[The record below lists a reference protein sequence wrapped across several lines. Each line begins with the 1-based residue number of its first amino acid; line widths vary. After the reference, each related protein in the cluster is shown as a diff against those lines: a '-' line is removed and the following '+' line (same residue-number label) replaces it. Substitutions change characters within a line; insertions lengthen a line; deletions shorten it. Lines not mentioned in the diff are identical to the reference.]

1 MGIYPFNAIVNAIAL
16 LPIGWQLQRGV
27 DPRNDVLTCATEI
40 RKSLENLKDPRLIEA
55 MAADFG
61 RILSQS
67 AWNKRSEVPQS
78 EGSLVINIT
87 LKWVSGCLGMYMN
100 HG

>member
-27 DPRNDVLTCATEI
+27 DPRNDVLTYATEI

-55 MAADFG
+55 MATNFG
-61 RILSQS
+61 RVLSQS
-67 AWNKRSEVPQS
+67 AWNKRSEVPQD
-78 EGSLVINIT
+78 EGCMVINIT
-87 LKWVSGCLGMYMN
+87 RRWVSGCPGMN